1 MATQN
6 RTRVACGYASV
17 AHVQDRS
24 KGLDDRMDS
33 FFLSET
39 LKYLFLLFD
48 AALEPAQQVSF
59 HLLLLR
65 TDP

>member
-1 MATQN
+1 M
-6 RTRVACGYASV
+6 
-17 AHVQDRS
+17 AHVSDTS

-48 AALEPAQQVSF
+48 ASLEPAQQVR
-59 HLLLLR
+59 LR
-65 TDP
+65 CAYCFVVRFV